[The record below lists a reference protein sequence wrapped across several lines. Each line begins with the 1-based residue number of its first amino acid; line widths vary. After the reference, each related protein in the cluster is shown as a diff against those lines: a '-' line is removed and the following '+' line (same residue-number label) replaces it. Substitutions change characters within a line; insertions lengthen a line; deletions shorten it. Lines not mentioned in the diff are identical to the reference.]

1 MQLRPK
7 KYKEI
12 TSKLVK
18 ENNWNEEL
26 VSDAITFFYSRVRKA
41 LSSLEDTS
49 VLIPMLGTFKARR
62 AKVLKII
69 DDKESLLTKLN
80 PHEFTKYDSYRKNSS
95 DLIKLKALEEKFKK
109 LDKDKDEFAKEKD
122 SDS

>member
-1 MQLRPK
+1 MQLKPK

-18 ENNWNEEL
+18 ENDWNEEL

-49 VLIPMLGTFKARR
+49 ILIPKLGTFKARR
-62 AKVLKII
+62 AKVRRMIE
-69 DDKESLLTKLN
+69 DKENLLTKLN
-80 PHEFTKYDSYRKNSS
+80 PHEFTKYDSFRKNTT
-95 DLIKLKALEEKFKK
+95 DLAKLKELEEKFKK
-109 LDKDKDEFAKEKD
+109 LDTNKNEFGKENNKD
-122 SDS
+122 S